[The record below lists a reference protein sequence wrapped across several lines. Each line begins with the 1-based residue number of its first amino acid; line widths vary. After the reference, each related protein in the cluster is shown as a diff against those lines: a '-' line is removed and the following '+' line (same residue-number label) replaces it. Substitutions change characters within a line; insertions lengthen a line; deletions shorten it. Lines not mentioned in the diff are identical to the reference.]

1 MPGYPNKTNGEGSKR
16 AGRKPWGEDEEHPV
30 AGPKRK
36 IAEEDDQAKAAA
48 REQKTEVD
56 AEIVGVVSV
65 ADRESV
71 DISLN
76 KVGCG
81 FVGRAVPNAGQPWRR
96 GTPGHTHSKRSMRSA
111 DNRMRDFLDE

>member
-1 MPGYPNKTNGEGSKR
+1 MRN
-16 AGRKPWGEDEEHPV
+16 
-30 AGPKRK
+30 
-36 IAEEDDQAKAAA
+36 DQAKAAA

-76 KVGCG
+76 
-81 FVGRAVPNAGQPWRR
+81 
-96 GTPGHTHSKRSMRSA
+96 
-111 DNRMRDFLDE
+111 